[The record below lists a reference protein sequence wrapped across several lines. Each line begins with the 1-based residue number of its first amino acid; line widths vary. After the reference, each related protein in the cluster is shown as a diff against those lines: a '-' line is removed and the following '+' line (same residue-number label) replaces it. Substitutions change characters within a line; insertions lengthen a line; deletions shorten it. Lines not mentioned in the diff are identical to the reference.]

1 MSEAT
6 AKYNPDLNSQK
17 ESQLHCGNSLL
28 ISDGRINSLNRIND
42 MALLSK
48 RKARLL
54 LRVGNTTLKK
64 FIENGDIKI
73 IMVNGKEKIPYVS
86 LQEFIYSMRSKA
98 EYENEEYIFINA
110 EEANVIANKILIE
123 INEGDN

>member
-6 AKYNPDLNSQK
+6 AKYNPDSNSH
-17 ESQLHCGNSLL
+17 EEDLFHCGNSRLL
-28 ISDGRINSLNRIND
+28 CDDRINSLNRIND

-48 RKARLL
+48 RKARVL

-64 FIENGDIKI
+64 FIDNGDIKI

-98 EYENEEYIFINA
+98 EYENEEYKFINA